1 MKKII
6 TNAPFMRFSFHIATA
21 HVYEH
26 IQQKKLD
33 INKAPPAQL
42 KETAED
48 ILKFV
53 QFVKKVQKLAH
64 DEFYTK
70 WK

>member
-6 TNAPFMRFSFHIATA
+6 TNALCALQFPYSHSTN
-21 HVYEH
+21 VCEH
-26 IQQKKLD
+26 IQQKKLYV
-33 INKAPPAQL
+33 NKAPPVKL

-48 ILKFV
+48 ILKFL
-53 QFVKKVQKLAH
+53 QKKVQKLAH